1 MHLLARIAEVLP
13 YGAER
18 VILAQIAATQAGA
31 DDAFP
36 RLGLSQ

>member
-1 MHLLARIAEVLP
+1 MRLLAQTAEVLP
-13 YGAER
+13 YGVER

-36 RLGLSQ
+36 RLVMSQ